1 MSAAT
6 VLLAAYEAAITAVL
20 SAQSY
25 TINNRSVT
33 MADLSDLEKG
43 RDKYKK
49 EVKREN
55 RGGGMRVGAFS
66 TPDN

>member
-1 MSAAT
+1 MSTAS
-6 VLLAAYEAAITAVL
+6 VLLTAYEAAITAVL

-49 EVKREN
+49 EVARET
-55 RGGGMRVGAFS
+55 GGGMKAGAF
-66 TPDN
+66 TCVDN

>member
-1 MSAAT
+1 MSTAT
-6 VLLAAYEAAITAVL
+6 TLLGLYEDAITAVL

-33 MADLSDLEKG
+33 LADLADLEKG

-49 EVKREN
+49 EVDREA
-55 RGGGMRVGAFS
+55 RGGGMRAGAF
-66 TPDN
+66 TCVDK

>member
-1 MSAAT
+1 MSTAT
-6 VLLAAYEAAITAVL
+6 TLLTAYEEAITAVL

-33 MADLSDLEKG
+33 MADLADLEKG

-49 EVKREN
+49 EVAQEN
-55 RGGGMRVGAFS
+55 RGGMKVGAF
-66 TPDN
+66 TTVDT

>member
-1 MSAAT
+1 MSTAT
-6 VLLAAYEAAITAVL
+6 TLLALYETAITAVL

-49 EVKREN
+49 EVARET
-55 RGGGMRVGAFS
+55 GGGMKAGAF
-66 TPDN
+66 TCVDN

>member
-1 MSAAT
+1 MSTAS
-6 VLLAAYEAAITAVL
+6 VLLTAYEAAITAVL

-43 RDKYKK
+43 RDKYKR
-49 EVKREN
+49 EVARET
-55 RGGGMRVGAFS
+55 RGGMRAGAF
-66 TPDN
+66 TTVDN

>member
-1 MSAAT
+1 MSTAST
-6 VLLAAYEAAITAVL
+6 LLASYEAAIIAVL

-33 MADLSDLEKG
+33 LADLKDLETG

-49 EVKREN
+49 EVAQES
-55 RGGGMRVGAFS
+55 RGGMKAGAF
-66 TPDN
+66 TTVDN

>member
-1 MSAAT
+1 MSTAT
-6 VLLAAYEAAITAVL
+6 TLLTAYEEAITAVL

-43 RDKYKK
+43 RDKYKR
-49 EVKREN
+49 EVARET
-55 RGGGMRVGAFS
+55 RGGMRAGAY
-66 TPDN
+66 TCVDK

>member
-6 VLLAAYEAAITAVL
+6 TLLAAYEAAITAVL

-33 MADLSDLEKG
+33 MADLKDLEKG
-43 RDKYKK
+43 RDKYKR
-49 EVKREN
+49 EVARETN
-55 RGGGMRVGAFS
+55 GGMRVGAF
-66 TPDN
+66 TCVDK

>member
-1 MSAAT
+1 MSVAT
-6 VLLAAYEAAITAVL
+6 TLLAAYEAAITAVL

-33 MADLSDLEKG
+33 KADLADLEKG

-49 EVKREN
+49 EVARET
-55 RGGGMRVGAFS
+55 RGGMRVGAI
-66 TPDN
+66 TCVDK

>member
-1 MSAAT
+1 MSTAT
-6 VLLAAYEAAITAVL
+6 TLLTAYEAAITAVL

-43 RDKYKK
+43 RDKYKR
-49 EVKREN
+49 EVARET
-55 RGGGMRVGAFS
+55 RGGMRAGAY
-66 TPDN
+66 TCVDK